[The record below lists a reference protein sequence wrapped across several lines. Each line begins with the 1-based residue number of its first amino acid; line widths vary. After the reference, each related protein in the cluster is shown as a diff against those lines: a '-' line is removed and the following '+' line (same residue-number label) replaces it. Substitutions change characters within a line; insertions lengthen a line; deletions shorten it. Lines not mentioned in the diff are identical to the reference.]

1 MYADKGDAAYSIM
14 GIATRLCFQAGLHH
28 QSSWRTYTPFEIHMR
43 QRIFWTV
50 YFLDR
55 RISLSCGRP
64 YSLREADIDIEQPAY
79 LYDKASGVLPN
90 HISSNNAKEIHPDQ
104 PLPDANVAQSSNVY
118 LNCMV
123 CWGRL
128 AADVWD
134 GLFAA
139 TVSKD
144 GIANDNTLMF
154 DARIKH
160 WTDVVFPTI
169 PLLQPEYPPE
179 PRQLRQYTIV
189 QNSLDQLRLLLFRQ
203 TLLSL
208 QYDTETARMC
218 GDLAIKIVQRAKAHT
233 SDANDPLSFRHH
245 MASSLGS
252 AMLTLMVL
260 LFRDMPY
267 ISLNDHSTTQLEEA
281 YNDANTI
288 LTDLASSLGLARR
301 IKNDFADI
309 EAARQQAMSSAE
321 FGFGGTVA
329 ADMKE
334 LFPYTSLDFAHQ
346 HGIGAES
353 YVHGSH
359 ANGSSSALALNTDL
373 WSSVFATRQGRY
385 GVPWM

>member
-1 MYADKGDAAYSIM
+1 
-14 GIATRLCFQAGLHH
+14 
-28 QSSWRTYTPFEIHMR
+28 MR
-43 QRIFWTV
+43 QRVFWTV

-79 LYDKASGVLPN
+79 LWDKVSVILLSQV
-90 HISSNNAKEIHPDQ
+90 SSNNSKEIHPDQ
-104 PLPDANVAQSSNVY
+104 PLPEANVAQSSNVY

-179 PRQLRQYTIV
+179 PRQLRQHTIV

-203 TLLSL
+203 TLFSL
-208 QYDTETARMC
+208 QYDAETARMC
-218 GDLAIKIVQRAKAHT
+218 GELAAKIVQRAKAHT
-233 SDANDPLSFRHH
+233 SDANDSLPFRHH

-252 AMLTLMVL
+252 AILVLTVL
-260 LFRDMPY
+260 LYRDIPY
-267 ISLNDHSTTQLEEA
+267 ISLNDHSMTQFEEA
-281 YNDANTI
+281 YNEANSL
-288 LTDLASSLGLARR
+288 LTDLSSSLGLARR
-301 IKNDFADI
+301 IKNDFAEI
-309 EAARQQAMSSAE
+309 ETARQQALSSAE
-321 FGFGGTVA
+321 LGFGGTMA
-329 ADMKE
+329 ADIKDMI
-334 LFPYTSLDFAHQ
+334 PYTSLDFAHQ

-353 YVHGSH
+353 NVLGGH
-359 ANGSSSALALNTDL
+359 ANGTSASSTLNTDL
-373 WSSVFATRQGRY
+373 WSSVFATRQGKY
-385 GVPWM
+385 GVPWI